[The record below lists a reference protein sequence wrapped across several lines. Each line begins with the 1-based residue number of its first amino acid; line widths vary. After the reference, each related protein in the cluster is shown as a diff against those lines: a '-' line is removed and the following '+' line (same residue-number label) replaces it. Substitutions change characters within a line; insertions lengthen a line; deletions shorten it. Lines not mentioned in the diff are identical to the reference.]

1 MRVVVSM
8 NHDPAGRDFI
18 KQNYVT
24 YLEQLGLAPILVPNT
39 LADVHTFVTAVGAE
53 GIVLSG
59 GGDVA
64 PERYGQ
70 PNTASKDI
78 SPARD
83 ETEYRLLELAVER
96 RLPVFGI
103 CRGIQVL
110 NVFFGGGLIQD
121 IPAQLHSPIPHDG
134 EATHPVTI
142 GDPRVERVVERSE
155 LQVNSYH
162 HQGITADLLA
172 PDLEVFAVSEVD
184 GVIEGVLHRTLP
196 VIGVQWH
203 PERSTPSRESDER
216 LIRWWLE
223 QGTFW
228 IGKTSF

>member
-1 MRVVVSM
+1 MRVAVSM
-8 NHDPAGRDFI
+8 SHNPAGRDFI
-18 KQNYVT
+18 GQYYVP
-24 YLEQLGLAPILVPNT
+24 YLEKLGLVPILVPNT
-39 LADVHTFVTAVGAE
+39 LADLHTYVTAVGAE

-59 GGDVA
+59 GGDLA

-70 PNTASKDI
+70 PNTASEDI
-78 SPARD
+78 APARD

-121 IPAQLHSPIPHDG
+121 IPAQLHSPISHDG

-142 GDPRVERVVERSE
+142 VDPRLERVVERGE
-155 LQVNSYH
+155 LHVNSYH
-162 HQGITADLLA
+162 HQGVTADLLA
-172 PDLEVFAVSEVD
+172 PDLEVFAICEAD

-203 PERSTPSRESDER
+203 PERPTPSRESDER
-216 LIRWWLE
+216 LIRRWLE
-223 QGTFW
+223 RGAFGQE
-228 IGKTSF
+228 IP

>member
-1 MRVVVSM
+1 MRVAVSM
-8 NHDPAGRDFI
+8 SHNPAGRDFI
-18 KQNYVT
+18 GQYYVP
-24 YLEQLGLAPILVPNT
+24 YLEKLGLVPILVPNT
-39 LADVHTFVTAVGAE
+39 LADLHTYVTAVGAE

-59 GGDVA
+59 GGDLA

-70 PNTASKDI
+70 PNTASEEI

-121 IPAQLHSPIPHDG
+121 IPAQLHSPISHDG

-142 GDPRVERVVERSE
+142 VDPRLERVVERGE
-155 LQVNSYH
+155 LHVNSYH
-162 HQGITADLLA
+162 HQGVTADLLA
-172 PDLEVFAVSEVD
+172 PDLEVFAICEAD

-203 PERSTPSRESDER
+203 PERPTPSRESDER
-216 LIRWWLE
+216 LIRRWLE
-223 QGTFW
+223 RGAFGQE
-228 IGKTSF
+228 IP

>member
-1 MRVVVSM
+1 MSH
-8 NHDPAGRDFI
+8 NHTGRDLI
-18 KQNYVT
+18 GDYYVSF
-24 YLEQLGLAPILVPNT
+24 LEKLGLVPILVPNT
-39 LADVHTFVTAVGAE
+39 LADPRAYVTAVGAE

-59 GGDVA
+59 GGDLA

-70 PNTASKDI
+70 PNTASEDI
-78 SPARD
+78 APARD

-121 IPAQLHSPIPHDG
+121 IPAQLHSPISHDG
-134 EATHPVTI
+134 EATHPVAI
-142 GDPRVERVVERSE
+142 VDPRVEHVVEHGE
-155 LQVNSYH
+155 LHVNSYH
-162 HQGITADLLA
+162 HQGVTADLLA

-184 GVIEGVLHRTLP
+184 GVVEGVLHRTLP

-203 PERSTPSRESDER
+203 PERPDTPSRESDAR
-216 LIRWWLE
+216 LIRRWLE
-223 QGTFW
+223 RGTFW
-228 IGKTSF
+228 QETP

>member
-1 MRVVVSM
+1 MRVAVSM
-8 NHDPAGRDFI
+8 SHNPAGRDFI
-18 KQNYVT
+18 GQYYVP
-24 YLEQLGLAPILVPNT
+24 YLEKLGLVPILVPNT
-39 LADVHTFVTAVGAE
+39 LADLHTYVTAVGAE

-59 GGDVA
+59 GGDLA

-70 PNTASKDI
+70 PNTASEEI

-121 IPAQLHSPIPHDG
+121 IPAQLHSPISHDG
-134 EATHPVTI
+134 EATHPVAI
-142 GDPRVERVVERSE
+142 VDPRVECVVERVE
-155 LQVNSYH
+155 LHVNSYH
-162 HQGITADLLA
+162 HQGVTADLLA
-172 PDLEVFAVSEVD
+172 PDLDVFAVCEAD

-203 PERSTPSRESDER
+203 PERPTPSRESDER
-216 LIRWWLE
+216 LIRQWLE
-223 QGTFW
+223 RGQFG
-228 IGKTSF
+228 

>member
-1 MRVVVSM
+1 MRVAVSM
-8 NHDPAGRDFI
+8 SHNPAGRDFI
-18 KQNYVT
+18 GQYYVP
-24 YLEQLGLAPILVPNT
+24 YLEKLGLVPILVPNT
-39 LADVHTFVTAVGAE
+39 LADLHTYVTAVGAE

-59 GGDVA
+59 GGDLA

-70 PNTASKDI
+70 PNTASEEI

-83 ETEYRLLELAVER
+83 ETEYRLLALAVER

-121 IPAQLHSPIPHDG
+121 IPAQLHSPISHDG

-142 GDPRVERVVERSE
+142 VDPRLERVVERGE
-155 LQVNSYH
+155 LHVNSYH
-162 HQGITADLLA
+162 HQGVTADLLA
-172 PDLEVFAVSEVD
+172 PDLEVFAICEAD

-203 PERSTPSRESDER
+203 PERPTPSRESDER
-216 LIRWWLE
+216 LIRRWLE
-223 QGTFW
+223 RGAFGQE
-228 IGKTSF
+228 IP

>member
-1 MRVVVSM
+1 MRVAVSM
-8 NHDPAGRDFI
+8 SHNDAGRDFI
-18 KQNYVT
+18 GQHYVS
-24 YLEQLGLAPILVPNT
+24 YLEKLGLAPILVPNT
-39 LADVHTFVTAVGAE
+39 LADVHTYVTAVGAE
-53 GIVLSG
+53 AIVLSG
-59 GGDVA
+59 GGDIA

-70 PNTASKDI
+70 PNTASEDI
-78 SPARD
+78 APARD

-121 IPAQLHSPIPHDG
+121 IPAQLHSPITHDG
-134 EATHPVTI
+134 EATHPVI
-142 GDPRVERVVERSE
+142 IVDPHVERVVERGE
-155 LQVNSYH
+155 LHVNSYH

-196 VIGVQWH
+196 VIGMQWH
-203 PERSTPSRESDER
+203 PERPTPSRESDER
-216 LIRWWLE
+216 LIRRWLE

-228 IGKTSF
+228 QETP